1 MLLLCI
7 AIQGVSQIGR
17 KMSGLGFSLENKD
30 NKALKEKYYHLS
42 NKS

>member
-17 KMSGLGFSLENKD
+17 EMSGLGFSLENKD
-30 NKALKEKYYHLS
+30 NKTLKEKLLS
-42 NKS
+42 LI